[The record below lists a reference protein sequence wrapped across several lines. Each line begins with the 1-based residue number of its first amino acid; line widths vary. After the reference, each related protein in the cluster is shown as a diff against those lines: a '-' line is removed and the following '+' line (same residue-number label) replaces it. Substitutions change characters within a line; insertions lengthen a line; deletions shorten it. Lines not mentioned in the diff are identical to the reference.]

1 MDTAAPALKYTVV
14 KYMGHRA
21 RAQFYE
27 IKLLYQRLSNDEVL
41 IIIDHKQ
48 KILGM
53 KYREGQVEYFGKQ
66 GMSLLGAMMAQRV
79 RMADKNGAVRP
90 GLRRIHFDLI
100 FDQCKSQDSR
110 QVLGAL
116 QELFRY
122 IKDKYPEI
130 KKVYLL
136 SDNASCFASHDC
148 IPTRVSIRKMA
159 SYGSMHRKG
168 RRRYTLF
175 LCQHYT
181 HWIHVGR

>member
-1 MDTAAPALKYTVV
+1 LTPEEAQELDSMDTAAPALKYTVV

-66 GMSLLGAMMAQRV
+66 GMSLLGAMMVQRMWV
-79 RMADKNGAVRP
+79 ADKNGAVRP

-100 FDQCKSQDSR
+100 FDFDQYKSQDSR

-116 QELFRY
+116 
-122 IKDKYPEI
+122 
-130 KKVYLL
+130 
-136 SDNASCFASHDC
+136 
-148 IPTRVSIRKMA
+148 
-159 SYGSMHRKG
+159 
-168 RRRYTLF
+168 
-175 LCQHYT
+175 
-181 HWIHVGR
+181 